1 MVTAKIHYNGDPSS
15 VIPLPYCGH
24 IGGVVTKDVRAVTC
38 KLCRKRLLKAAKK
51 SVPVPAYF
59 QRIEPEPVEVG
70 SLPFLTPETWR
81 RIRDNCQCGKCD
93 VCRFE
98 AALNRA
104 EHIQPWTEAKMERVR
119 QKRFSS
125 VAHALEV
132 FVRIRLDGYPIGS
145 SSSYD
150 AYCELG
156 LRVDNDA
163 VAEPRHLAAAD
174 DCAEVERAL
183 AEAFDEHNSR
193 GLEPDDCVAVLLARV
208 VGRAETVKGRY
219 GSKQRRYAPV
229 PMDELSER
237 FGLSKEALGGIVK
250 SGKQRVYLALYER
263 GLMEARTA

>member
-1 MVTAKIHYNGDPSS
+1 MVTTKIHYDGDPSS

-38 KLCRKRLLKAAKK
+38 KLCRRRLLKAAKK
-51 SVPVPAYF
+51 SEPVPAYVAP
-59 QRIEPEPVEVG
+59 PEPVEVG

-98 AALNRA
+98 AYQHRL
-104 EHIQPWTEAKMERVR
+104 EHIQPWTESKMEQVR
-119 QKRFSS
+119 EKRFSS

-132 FVRIRLDGYPIGS
+132 YVRVRLDGYPLGS

-150 AYCELG
+150 AFCELG

-174 DCAEVERAL
+174 DAAEVERAL
-183 AEAFDEHNSR
+183 LEAFDEHNDR
-193 GLEPDDCVAVLLARV
+193 GLTFDQCVTVLLGRV
-208 VGRAETVKGRY
+208 VGRMETVKGRTGRTQQAY
-219 GSKQRRYAPV
+219 TPI

-237 FGLSKEALGGIVK
+237 FGLSKEAIGGIVK
-250 SGKQRVYLALYER
+250 SGKKRVYYALFER

>member
-104 EHIQPWTEAKMERVR
+104 EHIQPWTEAKMEHIRE
-119 QKRFSS
+119 KRFSS

-132 FVRIRLDGYPIGS
+132 YVRVRSDGYPVGS

-150 AYCELG
+150 AFCELG
-156 LRVDNDA
+156 LRVDGEQ
-163 VAEPRHLAAAD
+163 VAEPRNLSAAD
-174 DCAEVERAL
+174 DAAEVERAL
-183 AEAFDEHNSR
+183 LDAFDEHNDR
-193 GLEPDDCVAVLLARV
+193 GLTLDQCVTVLLGRV
-208 VGRAETVKGRY
+208 VGRMETVKGRMGRTQQAY
-219 GSKQRRYAPV
+219 TPI

-237 FGLSKEALGGIVK
+237 FGLSKEAIGGIVK
-250 SGKQRVYLALYER
+250 SGKKRVYYALFER
-263 GLMEARTA
+263 GLMEARTE